1 MVSEYQYYEFIAV
14 DRPLDDD
21 ELAAVRALST
31 RARITPT
38 GFVNSYHWG
47 DFRGNPRTLMERY
60 YDAHLYLANWGT
72 RTVMLRLPGRLLNLA
87 TARRYCF
94 GDSMEAWAAG
104 DHVIVAMGSED
115 SDGGW
120 EDDGEGRLAS
130 IIGVRAE
137 LASGDLRPLYLAWL
151 AGIGACEPGDLDE
164 YSDDGDDDIL
174 EPPVPPGLASLTAP
188 QSALADFLRVDPDL
202 LAVAARASTAAPSF
216 TPSGQRLTSWIA
228 GLPADEKDALL
239 LRFLQGGDPHLRAE
253 VLRRL
258 AEDGSPD
265 RPTLG
270 GRTAA
275 VLLQGRT
282 ALSMERERAAEQ
294 RRAEE
299 RAHREHMLEVAREKR
314 LESLA
319 MEGERPWRRI
329 NEMIASRKP
338 AEYDAAA
345 ELLTDLSELARRGG
359 RAQEFRTRLAELRRA
374 HERKPS
380 LMERLDRAGLHG
392 VDGAL
397 RAPAVARPNEPDRG
411 ASAHGVPSAAVMPAE
426 WIGCLRRV
434 LAVRRSARTR
444 RPCRLAPG

>member
-1 MVSEYQYYEFIAV
+1 LVSEYQYYEFIAV

-38 GFVNSYHWG
+38 GFVNSYQWG

-72 RTVMLRLPGRLLNLA
+72 RRVMLRLPGRLLDLA
-87 TARRYCF
+87 TAGRHCF

-104 DHVIVAMGSED
+104 DHVIIAMGSED
-115 SDGGW
+115 SEGGW
-120 EDDGEGRLAS
+120 EDDSEGQLAS

-137 LASGDLRPLYLAWL
+137 LACGDLRPLYLAWL
-151 AGIGACEPGDLDE
+151 AGIGACDPGDLDE
-164 YSDDGDDDIL
+164 YSVDEGDDIR
-174 EPPVPPGLASLTAP
+174 EPPVPPGLASLTAA
-188 QSALADFLRVDPDL
+188 QSALAGFLRVDPDL

-216 TPSGQRLTSWIA
+216 TPSRQRLTSWIA
-228 GLPADEKDALL
+228 GLPAEEKDALL

-258 AEDGSPD
+258 AEGGSPD
-265 RPTLG
+265 RPASG

-275 VLLQGRT
+275 VLQQGRT
-282 ALSMERERAAEQ
+282 ALRMERERAAEQ
-294 RRAEE
+294 RRAGE
-299 RAHREHMLEVAREKR
+299 RVHRQRMLEAAREKR
-314 LESLA
+314 LASLA

-338 AEYDAAA
+338 AEYDAVA
-345 ELLTDLSELARRGG
+345 ELLADLSELARRGS

-380 LMERLDRAGLHG
+380 LMERLDRAGLRG
-392 VDGAL
+392 VDGA
-397 RAPAVARPNEPDRG
+397 
-411 ASAHGVPSAAVMPAE
+411 
-426 WIGCLRRV
+426 
-434 LAVRRSARTR
+434 
-444 RPCRLAPG
+444 

>member
-1 MVSEYQYYEFIAV
+1 LVSEYQYYEFIAV

-38 GFVNSYHWG
+38 GFINSYQWG

-72 RTVMLRLPGRLLNLA
+72 RTVMLRLPGRLLDLA
-87 TARRYCF
+87 TAERYCF

-115 SDGGW
+115 SDDGW
-120 EDDGEGRLAS
+120 EDDGEGQLAS

-151 AGIGACEPGDLDE
+151 AGIGVFEPGDLDE
-164 YSDDGDDDIL
+164 YSVDEGDDIL
-174 EPPVPPGLASLTAP
+174 EPPVPPGLASLTAA

-239 LRFLQGGDPHLRAE
+239 LRFLQDGDPHLRAE

-258 AEDGSPD
+258 AEEGSPD
-265 RPTLG
+265 QPASEG
-270 GRTAA
+270 PTAA
-275 VLLQGRT
+275 VLLQDRT
-282 ALSMERERAAEQ
+282 ALRMERERAAEQ

-299 RAHREHMLEVAREKR
+299 RAHRERMLEAAREKR
-314 LESLA
+314 LASLA

-345 ELLTDLSELARRGG
+345 ELLADLSELARRGG
-359 RAQEFRTRLAELRRA
+359 RAEEFGTRLAELRRA

-380 LMERLDRAGLHG
+380 LMERLDRAGLRG

-397 RAPAVARPNEPDRG
+397 RAPAVARPDEPDRVLL
-411 ASAHGVPSAAVMPAE
+411 ASEPGT
-426 WIGCLRRV
+426 
-434 LAVRRSARTR
+434 ARIS
-444 RPCRLAPG
+444 P